1 MFYFI
6 AGVLVIS
13 LGITFA
19 ATLFAFVT
27 TTPIIGYFAGS
38 STFLTYLGW
47 FSGLVFVMALILAL
61 SFLILRLFTNYRLKS
76 KFRNSLIGTGLV
88 SLILFIFC
96 ALCHLP
102 NYAEYAEIRENSEY
116 TIDSEKVI
124 VEQSYINSDD
134 FSFNYIM
141 GDNFRINSKKLYSQ
155 DVIVYIYKTEGDK
168 VLIEKELSS
177 HGRSSTE
184 ARNLA
189 ENAIIEA
196 TIIDNRIIIPEEF
209 EIRRGK
215 KFRGQDVR
223 FNIYIPKNKEVE
235 IDKSMNRWTIR
246 KNEFR
251 QVREKKSKKVKVIE
265 QIEKKEIPVLEGEI
279 RQENNQD

>member
-1 MFYFI
+1 M
-6 AGVLVIS
+6 VVS

-38 STFLTYLGW
+38 SVFLTYLGW
-47 FSGLVFVMALILAL
+47 FSGLALVMCIILGL
-61 SFLILRLFTNYRLKS
+61 TFLILRLFTNYRLKS
-76 KFRNSLIGTGLV
+76 KFRNGLIGSGLI
-88 SLILFIFC
+88 SLVLLVFC
-96 ALCHLP
+96 GLCHLP
-102 NYAEYAEIRENSEY
+102 NYAEHAEIREESVY
-116 TIDSEKVI
+116 TIDSGKVV
-124 VEQSYINSDD
+124 VEQSYVDSDD

-155 DVIVYIYKTEGDK
+155 DVSVYIYQSEGDK

-177 HGRSSTE
+177 HGRSTTE

-196 TIIDNRIIIPEEF
+196 AVIDNRIIIPEEF
-209 EIRRGK
+209 EIRKGD

-223 FNIYIPKNKEVE
+223 FNIYIPQDKEVE

-251 QVREKKSKKVKVIE
+251 QRKDKKKKKMKVQDT
-265 QIEKKEIPVLEGEI
+265 QIEKKALPINEGVGEGEG
-279 RQENNQD
+279 EG